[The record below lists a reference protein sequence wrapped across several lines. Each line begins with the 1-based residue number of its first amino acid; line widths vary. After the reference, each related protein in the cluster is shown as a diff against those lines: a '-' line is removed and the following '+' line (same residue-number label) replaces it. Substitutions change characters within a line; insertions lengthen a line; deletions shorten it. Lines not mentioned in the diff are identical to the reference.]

1 MSQESHDGSSKS
13 TMQNNRLSL
22 LQWFWVAV
30 FVITVMALIWAHSPA
45 RVRLIGLFSL
55 AFGLGAG
62 WILGVTTRFLER
74 PVPRKV
80 VLLSFVL
87 IALGEVGWTLESYRI
102 YVGQLKLT
110 YEQDVPRLI
119 TPELFKQQ
127 DSQDKKGVNVPQ
139 RMKAAGT
146 LGESIQE
153 ARQKELAKRIGFP
166 VYLQQRLTPLVQWT
180 TPFPELFWSCEILL
194 GSLAG
199 AWITRHVIRDAQRLD
214 EGASLR

>member
-1 MSQESHDGSSKS
+1 
-13 TMQNNRLSL
+13 
-22 LQWFWVAV
+22 
-30 FVITVMALIWAHSPA
+30 
-45 RVRLIGLFSL
+45 
-55 AFGLGAG
+55 
-62 WILGVTTRFLER
+62 
-74 PVPRKV
+74 
-80 VLLSFVL
+80 
-87 IALGEVGWTLESYRI
+87 
-102 YVGQLKLT
+102 
-110 YEQDVPRLI
+110 
-119 TPELFKQQ
+119 
-127 DSQDKKGVNVPQ
+127 
-139 RMKAAGT
+139 MKAAGT